1 VTLSERLLVLH
12 RALEKAGVPH
22 AFGGAI
28 ALAYCTL
35 HARGTIDID
44 VNVFVPAS
52 DPKAALAAL
61 PDAIAQ
67 PDGLPEEIARDGQA
81 RLWWDEMPVDLFF
94 DYAPIHAQAAAHARG
109 VPFDGAEILVLGPI
123 ELVVFKV
130 MFDRAQDWVDVDAV
144 LEAGTVDPE
153 AVHAALE
160 ELLEPDD
167 PRFERLADAAR
178 RAGFG
183 AG

>member
-1 VTLSERLLVLH
+1 MTLSERLLVLH
-12 RALEKAGVPH
+12 GALEKAGVPH

-44 VNVFVPAS
+44 VNLFVPAS
-52 DPKAALAAL
+52 EAKAALAAL

-67 PDGLPEEIARDGQA
+67 REGLPDVIARDGQA
-81 RLWWDEMPVDLFF
+81 RVWWDEMPVDLFF
-94 DYAPIHAQAAAHARG
+94 DYAPIHAQAATHSRA
-109 VPFDGAEILVLGPI
+109 VPFDGAEIPVLGPI
-123 ELVVFKV
+123 ELLVFKV
-130 MFDRAQDWVDVDAV
+130 MFDRSQDWADVDAV
-144 LEAGTVDPE
+144 LEAGTVDPQ
-153 AVHAALE
+153 AVHAALQ
-160 ELLEPDD
+160 ELLDPDD
-167 PRFERLADAAR
+167 PRIERLADAAR